1 VFYVLYILIF
11 FLRCKRADIYQGYS
25 LVARIQKMEATL
37 KVTLKKMR
45 ILSVSVDVHATLRI
59 DQISKLFKRTIVR
72 WLHDTVDP
80 FQNYEHFRIKLSIL
94 PFNVRQYFLSFPSSF
109 ICPGERS
116 IHTAG
121 IKSQFYS
128 VINVQY
134 SSAITID
141 LSKGQAKLSKSC
153 QNRHGI
159 IKIQRESFF
168 ACRFINF
175 SWFLTILKL

>member
-1 VFYVLYILIF
+1 MFHVLYILIF
-11 FLRCKRADIYQGYS
+11 FSRCKRADVYQRYS

-45 ILSVSVDVHATLRI
+45 ILSVDVHATLRI

-109 ICPGERS
+109 ICPG
-116 IHTAG
+116 
-121 IKSQFYS
+121 
-128 VINVQY
+128 
-134 SSAITID
+134 D
-141 LSKGQAKLSKSC
+141 
-153 QNRHGI
+153 
-159 IKIQRESFF
+159 
-168 ACRFINF
+168 RFIPQVLNRN
-175 SWFLTILKL
+175 SIL